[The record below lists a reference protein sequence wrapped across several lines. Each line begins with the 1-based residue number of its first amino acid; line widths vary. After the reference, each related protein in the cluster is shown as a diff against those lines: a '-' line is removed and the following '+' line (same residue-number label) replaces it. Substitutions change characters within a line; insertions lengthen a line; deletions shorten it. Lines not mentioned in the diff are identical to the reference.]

1 MRSATITGVYFKGKS
16 MSENTV
22 TIMVI
27 GAHPD
32 DCEVKIGGFLFKC
45 CQQGHRVIMI
55 SMTSGNTGHYEMG
68 GGTLARRRRDEF
80 AASAAVMGAES
91 RVLNVPNNGLEVSL
105 MLRYRLIEL
114 IREYRADIVI
124 SHRTNDYHPDHRYTG
139 MLVRDTS
146 TAVNNPNVCPVTD
159 RLERNP
165 LYLYLADRFKEPVPF
180 RPDLVFS
187 IDDVVETKTEM
198 YHCHESQMYEWLP
211 WEQGIIDEVPETEA
225 ERKKWVW
232 EWRKSRDAGFAEDF
246 REELAAKY
254 GAEKSNTIEFAEAL
268 QFSEYGS
275 PYFRDKIDVLFPF

>member
-1 MRSATITGVYFKGKS
+1 
-16 MSENTV
+16 
-22 TIMVI
+22 MVI

-45 CQQGHRVIMI
+45 CQHGHRVVMI
-55 SMTSGNTGHYEMG
+55 SMTTGNTGHYEMG
-68 GGTLARRRRDEF
+68 GGALARRRRDEF
-80 AASAAVMGAES
+80 AAAAAVMGAES
-91 RVLNVPNNGLEVSL
+91 LVLNVPNNGLDMSL
-105 MLRYRLIEL
+105 MQRYRLIEL

-165 LYLYLADRFKEPVPF
+165 LYLYLADTFKDPVPF
-180 RPDLVFS
+180 RPDLIFS
-187 IDDVVETKTEM
+187 IDDVVEQKTEM

-211 WEQGIIDEVPETEA
+211 WEDGVLDEVPETEA

-232 EWRKSRDAGFAEDF
+232 ERRKFRDADLADNS
-246 REELAAKY
+246 RKELAAKY
-254 GAEKSNTIEFAEAL
+254 GADKGKAVKFAEAL

-275 PYFRDKIDVLFPF
+275 SYLRDKTDALFPF